1 MQSFKSIPILVLE
14 IWGKKGSKLGDFGH
28 FSKDMVM
35 IWFVLLEMED
45 IMILHMRA
53 MFQVHSKKFS
63 RDMGQKGVTIG
74 VFTEF
79 LHDYLNDLVR
89 SLSETR

>member
-1 MQSFKSIPILVLE
+1 
-14 IWGKKGSKLGDFGH
+14 
-28 FSKDMVM
+28 MVM

-63 RDMGQKGVTIG
+63 RDMQQKGVTIG

>member
-45 IMILHMRA
+45 IIVLHMRA
-53 MFQVHSKKFS
+53 MFQVHSKNYS
-63 RDMGQKGVTIG
+63 RDIGQKGVKIG
-74 VFTEF
+74 GFMVF
-79 LHDYLNDLVR
+79 LHNYLNDLVR
-89 SLSETR
+89 SLSERR